1 MVAAIAK
8 ENKLSPL
15 VSPRLEGIIVDH
27 IDQTEESDLAFLNR
41 VAQTV
46 DSYVKPADGKLIVAL
61 IGTAISPKKEEKP
74 MPTTELD
81 VTDINSWRI
90 RIAERNKINS
100 VEVKYH
106 DKKKGILDTVRTG
119 KGKPCFCVPHTYASA
134 TTAMRIAKSKLAAL
148 IRGIYELE
156 LTVAGNTAIC
166 AESIIKISNLTQAAN
181 GEWIIKSATHELS
194 NSGYVTQ
201 INAIIKD

>member
-1 MVAAIAK
+1 MKRMSGCARSLREKITNPCK
-8 ENKLSPL
+8 PTHCGSPL
-15 VSPRLEGIIVDH
+15 PGGGELFSEKREQKRRNVSGVLSLQWVNRIFVRYKKDREFYRLR
-27 IDQTEESDLAFLNR
+27 TS
-41 VAQTV
+41 
-46 DSYVKPADGKLIVAL
+46 GK
-61 IGTAISPKKEEKP
+61 
-74 MPTTELD
+74 
-81 VTDINSWRI
+81 
-90 RIAERNKINS
+90 ERNS
-100 VEVKYH
+100 V
-106 DKKKGILDTVRTG
+106 TG
-119 KGKPCFCVPHTYASA
+119 
-134 TTAMRIAKSKLAAL
+134 

>member
-1 MVAAIAK
+1 M
-8 ENKLSPL
+8 P
-15 VSPRLEGIIVDH
+15 PRLV
-27 IDQTEESDLAFLNR
+27 
-41 VAQTV
+41 
-46 DSYVKPADGKLIVAL
+46 
-61 IGTAISPKKEEKP
+61 
-74 MPTTELD
+74 M
-81 VTDINSWRI
+81 
-90 RIAERNKINS
+90 
-100 VEVKYH
+100 
-106 DKKKGILDTVRTG
+106 
-119 KGKPCFCVPHTYASA
+119 PCFCVPHTYASA